1 MVHRGA
7 DERGLKERLFGSSS
21 SRRRSEGRREGM
33 HKEGGIGRKGDVV
46 EDANQR
52 NKREGGGAKAKC
64 SREHERFGNWRLEI
78 SISPHHQLE
87 ARAFFMTRPR
97 NINASFGEESGVQ
110 LGNAHPIQERDGLRR
125 YQINLENSCH

>member
-1 MVHRGA
+1 MYDKSLEYEYLFTNAQFCAKCKVVHRGA

-52 NKREGGGAKAKC
+52 NKREGEGKG
-64 SREHERFGNWRLEI
+64 
-78 SISPHHQLE
+78 Q
-87 ARAFFMTRPR
+87 M
-97 NINASFGEESGVQ
+97 
-110 LGNAHPIQERDGLRR
+110 
-125 YQINLENSCH
+125 